1 MEASAL
7 ADLIFL
13 GVGAGAFA
21 LFALLAV
28 GLRRI

>member
-1 MEASAL
+1 L

-13 GVGAGAFA
+13 GIGAGAFA